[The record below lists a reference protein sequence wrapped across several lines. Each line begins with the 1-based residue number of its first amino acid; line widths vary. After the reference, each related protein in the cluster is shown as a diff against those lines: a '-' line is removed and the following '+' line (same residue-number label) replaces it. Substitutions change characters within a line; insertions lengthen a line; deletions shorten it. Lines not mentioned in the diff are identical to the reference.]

1 MAGALEK
8 LAREVIL
15 GLIGGIKSRLIDP
28 FRRPPFSTW
37 VRFAD
42 PKISDYQRQQVAS
55 DLFDADERTLD
66 ESSLKIRKV
75 SGSAEQLLADPF
87 WLLFLFHAA
96 NKIPLSS
103 ALVECMFASFKQW
116 IRCSPKPMGLPNLQG
131 RQITVGFTSANAR
144 KQARLVKNIHEKKKK
159 TKTPRP
165 AWVLKKGTCA
175 LQVHGKCV

>member
-1 MAGALEK
+1 MAGAVEK
-8 LAREVIL
+8 ISTRSYTRPYWWYQVSLNR
-15 GLIGGIKSRLIDP
+15 SFP
-28 FRRPPFSTW
+28 RPPFSTW

-103 ALVECMFASFKQW
+103 APVECMFASFKQW

-131 RQITVGFTSANAR
+131 RQITVCCTSANAR
-144 KQARLVKNIHEKKKK
+144 KQGRRRQRHLVLLG
-159 TKTPRP
+159 P
-165 AWVLKKGTCA
+165 
-175 LQVHGKCV
+175 

>member
-1 MAGALEK
+1 MSVMAELLALLQPSADWGVLAMKFGEYSAWPGQWK
-8 LAREVIL
+8 QLAREVIL

-75 SGSAEQLLADPF
+75 ENIVDHDMPICILAR
-87 WLLFLFHAA
+87 
-96 NKIPLSS
+96 
-103 ALVECMFASFKQW
+103 E
-116 IRCSPKPMGLPNLQG
+116 G
-131 RQITVGFTSANAR
+131 
-144 KQARLVKNIHEKKKK
+144 
-159 TKTPRP
+159 
-165 AWVLKKGTCA
+165 
-175 LQVHGKCV
+175 